1 MHISSINEEKQE
13 PLSLVNTSR
22 RFCIFSVAFSND
34 GKEILGGSN
43 DGDLY
48 IFDRELNHRTLKVS
62 FRKNI
67 FFFINSSLTADLR
80 SRLRCE

>member
-1 MHISSINEEKQE
+1 MITFLVHICSINEDKQE
-13 PLSLVNTSR
+13 PLSLLNSSR

-48 IFDRELNHRTLKVS
+48 IYDRELNQRTLKV
-62 FRKNI
+62 FNLLHLQKLQI
-67 FFFINSSLTADLR
+67 SL
-80 SRLRCE
+80 